1 MTRTPFAALFAFLLA
16 VPAMA
21 GTIADVTLPD
31 TAEAHGQSLVL
42 NGMGLRKKLF
52 IKVYVG
58 GLYLPQK
65 EKSAQKV
72 LAADAPRQMVMSFI
86 YDVSKDQMCD
96 AWDEGLED
104 NTPKASAEVKKG
116 FKTLCS
122 WMDGVGKGQ
131 KLVLTYVP
139 SEGTHVEVAGKE
151 KGTLP
156 GKPTADAIL
165 STWLGPDPGPGN
177 DFKNAVLGH

>member
-1 MTRTPFAALFAFLLA
+1 MTRFLFTALLA
-16 VPAMA
+16 LLLTAPATA
-21 GTIADVTLPD
+21 GTLAGVTLSD
-31 TAEAHGQSLVL
+31 KVDAHGQSLVL
-42 NGMGLRKKLF
+42 NGMGLRTKLF

-72 LAADAPRQMVMSFI
+72 LATDAPRQMLLSFI

-96 AWDEGLED
+96 AWEEGLAD
-104 NTPKASAEVKKG
+104 NTPNAPAEVKTN

-122 WMDGVGKGQ
+122 WMNGVGKGQ
-131 KLVLTYVP
+131 KLALTYVP
-139 SEGTHVEVAGKE
+139 GEGTHVEVAGKDH
-151 KGTLP
+151 GTLP

-165 STWLGPDPGPGN
+165 STWIGPKPAPGS
-177 DFKNAVLGH
+177 DFKKAVLGQ